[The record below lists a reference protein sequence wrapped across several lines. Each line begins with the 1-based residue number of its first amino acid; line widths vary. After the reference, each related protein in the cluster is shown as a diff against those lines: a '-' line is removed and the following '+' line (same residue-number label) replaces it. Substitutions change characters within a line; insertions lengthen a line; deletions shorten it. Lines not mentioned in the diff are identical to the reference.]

1 MFFKG
6 RTAISLAFAG
16 AIMLTATL
24 SACQQRQPQS
34 EVPTGGSVI
43 RPSEWTKEQLRQDI
57 VEMYNRYRDRYLG
70 QSENGK
76 HFFIRAT
83 GTGTNGAH
91 AITISEAHGYGM
103 MIFALMNGARGDER
117 KIFDGMNRL
126 RRVQKSVAN
135 PNLMSWVVFDV
146 ESDDPIAE
154 IVDWTVPGGHWD
166 RFGRSNSATDGD
178 LDNAY
183 ALLLAYRVW
192 GAQEYL
198 DDAKAIIAAIKESQ
212 MGANSRRPK
221 LGDWSASELN
231 TRTSDWRPSHFR
243 AFYNAT
249 GDRFW
254 LEAADTV
261 YALLA
266 EVSHPITGLI
276 PDFVT
281 GQNPA
286 FPDPTGGGVTGE
298 HNKHHFAYNA
308 CRTPWFL
315 ALDYAHNATPEAKAQ
330 LNRIIA
336 WLAEYSN
343 KNIAKFASMRRLD
356 GTRIRMDGSASDE
369 ILYNTVVFISPLAS
383 AMIANKDNQEFLNIT
398 YNALITGNPASA
410 YNAYSAAIQL
420 LNMILITGNW
430 DAPHWALQR

>member
-1 MFFKG
+1 MFFK
-6 RTAISLAFAG
+6 RKSAVSWACVAILVA
-16 AIMLTATL
+16 AIF
-24 SACQQRQPQS
+24 SACQTRQPS
-34 EVPTGGSVI
+34 KEVSKSGSVI
-43 RPSEWTKEQLRQDI
+43 RPSEWTKQELRQDI
-57 VEMYNRYRDRYLG
+57 VEKYNRYRDSYLRR
-70 QSENGK
+70 SENGR

-83 GTGTNGAH
+83 GTGTNGAQ

-103 MIFALMNGARGDER
+103 MIFALMAGTRGDER
-117 KIFDGMNRL
+117 EIFDGMNRL
-126 RRVQKSVAN
+126 RKVQKSVAN

-146 ESDDPIAE
+146 ESDDPVAE
-154 IVDWTVPGGHWD
+154 IVDWTVPGGQWS

-183 ALLLAYRVW
+183 ALLLAHRAW

-198 DDAKAIIAAIKESQ
+198 DDAKEVIAAIKESQ

-243 AFYNAT
+243 AFHKAT

-266 EVSHPITGLI
+266 EVSHRTTGLI

-286 FPDPTGGGVTGE
+286 VPDPTGGGVAGE
-298 HNKHHFAYNA
+298 HNKDHFAYNA

-315 ALDYAHNATPEAKAQ
+315 ALDYAHYATPAAKKQ
-330 LNRIIA
+330 IDKISA
-336 WLAEYSN
+336 WLAEYTDTNVS
-343 KNIAKFASMRRLD
+343 KFASMRRID
-356 GTRIRMDGSASDE
+356 GTRIRMDGNPADE
-369 ILYNTVVFISPLAS
+369 VLYNTVVFISPLTS
-383 AMIANKDNQEFLNIT
+383 AMIANEANQEFLNIA
-398 YNALITGNPASA
+398 YNVLVTGNPARA

-430 DAPHWALQR
+430 PAPHWDIVRY